1 MIDSLCFSVRL
12 VSLAAQKFISDIAND
27 ALQHCK
33 MKGGAN
39 KNKGKVSYCPQ
50 FQFISNFP
58 YLNSKGFELKENMLV
73 Y

>member
-1 MIDSLCFSVRL
+1 

-39 KNKGKVSYCPQ
+39 KNKGKVRKKAELTSNKEKTM
-50 FQFISNFP
+50 ISKAKI
-58 YLNSKGFELKENMLV
+58 YVGKRRD
-73 Y
+73 